1 MKQRILIFTLAMVSI
16 LTAVKAQSL
25 KPTYKTSANGNPISP
40 CVFCADPTA
49 VEYEGR
55 LYVYGTNDHQQF
67 IANGRTGEN
76 HYGSIKSL
84 VVFSTDDLVNWT
96 FHGIIDVGALCGSWC
111 YASWAPSVVS
121 RQEDDGLTHF
131 YLYFSNSG
139 AGVGVLTSTSPTGP
153 WRSPLTHALISKSSP
168 GVGLCSSPFD
178 PGVCIDADGTGYLAF
193 GGGSVNAEGTKL
205 MPGNA
210 RIVKLRPNLISL
222 DGAAV
227 EIPAPYHFEANELNV
242 MNGKL
247 VYTYCTTWSDRDDW
261 ADYGRSLDA
270 PTSASMC
277 YMTTSTPLV
286 STSWRYAGEY
296 LANPGRF
303 GYPYGNNH
311 THLQKFG
318 ISYYLL
324 YHTQTLEQKMQTGAS
339 GFRSIAI
346 DHATVYERQQ
356 KVNSVS
362 PSDAGPDALH
372 SLDPYAL
379 QQAETMSTAGGIS
392 YEDFHNVEHPSKNLS
407 HEPLLISLQA
417 GAWTMVRNVDF
428 GSDGPAQLQLST
440 RGRGVIEVRPGN
452 LGAQPAAILSIE
464 ADGTA
469 VYDIA
474 NPARLRGVQNVYF
487 VATESDGLQWDSWQF
502 LPVGSAGISDNK
514 RETTNNNPVY
524 DLQGRPATSGSP
536 FSSVIL
542 SKSKKQF
549 TNLLLTKTNN

>member
-1 MKQRILIFTLAMVSI
+1 MKQKILLIALALVSV
-16 LTAVKAQSL
+16 LTAAKAQGL

-40 CVFCADPTA
+40 CIFCADPTA

-67 IANGRTGEN
+67 IANERSGEN
-76 HYGSIKSL
+76 HYGAIKQL

-96 FHGIIDVGALCGSWC
+96 FHGVIDVGALCGSWC

-121 RQEDDGLTHF
+121 RQEDDGQTHF

-153 WRSPLTHALISKSSP
+153 WRSPLSRALISKSTP
-168 GVGLCSSPFD
+168 GVGQCSAPFD
-178 PGVCIDADGTGYLAF
+178 PGVCIDADGTGWLAF

-210 RIVKLRPNLISL
+210 RIARLKPDLVSL

-261 ADYGRSLDA
+261 DSYGRTVDA

-277 YMTTSTPLV
+277 YMTTSTPLNP
-286 STSWRYAGEY
+286 SSWLYRGEY

-324 YHTQTLEQKMQTGAS
+324 YHTQALEQKMQTGAS

-346 DHATVYERQQ
+346 SRASVYERSQT
-356 KVNSVS
+356 VNAVT
-362 PSDAGPDALH
+362 PDDRGPDQLTN
-372 SLDPYAL
+372 LNPYAL
-379 QQAETMSTAGGIS
+379 QQAETMATAGGIS
-392 YEDFHNVEHPSKNLS
+392 YEDFSNVDNPSKNLS
-407 HEPLLISLQA
+407 HQPLLVSMQQGSWI
-417 GAWTMVRNVDF
+417 MVRGVDF
-428 GSDGPAQLQLST
+428 GADAPAALQLST
-440 RGRGVIEVRPGN
+440 RGSGTLEIRLDN
-452 LGAQPAAILSIE
+452 LGAQPAAVVTID
-464 ADGTA
+464 ADGTSDYA
-469 VYDIA
+469 LSDA
-474 NPARLRGVQNVYF
+474 TRLKGIHNVYF
-487 VATESDGLQWDSWQF
+487 VATASDGLQWDSWQF
-502 LPVGSAGISDNK
+502 LPATSDGITRISALHSQ
-514 RETTNNNPVY
+514 PSPCF
-524 DLQGRPATSGSP
+524 DLLGRPTA
-536 FSSVIL
+536 SSEACRSQVIL
-542 SKSKKQF
+542 TKSKKLIQ
-549 TNLLLTKTNN
+549 